1 MTTTELSKILGNPRN
16 KACEEYAIDY
26 ILIDSRNC
34 IYADKSIFFALTS
47 KTGNGHK
54 YVDELLGQGVK
65 NFVVSQYN
73 EAWNNQDAN
82 FWVVENTLSAL
93 QFLVGEH
100 RKQFDIPVI
109 GITGSNG
116 KTIVKEWLYA
126 LLQPYYR
133 CIRSPKS
140 FNSQIG
146 VPLSVWQ
153 MRPEHQLGIFEA
165 GISTILEMQHIAP
178 IISPTIG
185 IFTNLGTAHQEGFE
199 STQQKLYEKLQLF
212 THAQTLVYCKEYP
225 IESLAAQLLPNTQLV
240 SWNYDDP
247 SATIN
252 VHIEAQTT
260 TQTKLWVQPK
270 NIAPNHQI
278 TASSHHPSEAHCYT
292 LPFADKA
299 SLENAINVLVT
310 CMLLGHSDV
319 DTQLLH
325 PVSMRLSIK
334 QGLNNCLLIDDA
346 YTADLEGL
354 HVALSMLSAQA
365 AGKTIGRTVI
375 LSDMLQTGMND
386 EDLYLAVSSL
396 LKEKKIDTLIGIG
409 NVLPKFGHL
418 FPMQTQFYATT
429 QQFLDTHPS
438 FQNQIILIKGA
449 RMFQLEQI
457 TAYLE
462 QKRHETVMEIN
473 LNALVHNFK
482 HLRSFLQPE
491 TKTVAMI
498 KANAYGCGAVTIA
511 QTLSHFHC
519 DYFGVAV
526 ADEGVELRKAGIRT
540 PIIVM
545 NPEPSSFNLLLDNNL
560 EPEIYSF
567 AELQRFMAFA
577 DKQGV
582 THYPIHL
589 KFDTGM
595 HRLGFEKKDLPLL
608 ISILKHTNVIKVASA
623 FSHLAAAEDPAM
635 DAFTKNQIDL
645 FEDCTSTLQKAL
657 PYSFLRHILNT
668 SGIQRFPLHQYEMV
682 RMGIGLYGVGIDDAS
697 PIQNVATLKTVILQI
712 KELKQGET
720 IGYNRKGVLLRDSKV
735 AAIPIGYADGLDR
748 AFGGGNGFALV
759 RGQKAPF
766 LGNICMDV
774 CMIDVT
780 DIEDVSENDTVTIFG
795 DELTISLL
803 AEKTNTIPYEILTGV
818 SARVK
823 RVYYQE

>member
-1 MTTTELSKILGNPRN
+1 MNTEQIIKILGKPRVYN
-16 KACEEYAIDY
+16 CEDNTIDY
-26 ILIDSRNC
+26 LLIDSRNC
-34 IYADKSIFFALTS
+34 VYADKSLFFALTS

-54 YVDELLGQGVK
+54 YIDELLQQGVK
-65 NFVVSQYN
+65 NFVVSHYN
-73 EAWNNQDAN
+73 EAWNEADAN

-93 QFLVGEH
+93 QFLVQEH
-100 RKQFDIPVI
+100 RKQFHIPVI

-116 KTIVKEWLYA
+116 KTIVKEWLYT

-133 CIRSPKS
+133 VVRSPKS

-146 VPLSVWQ
+146 VPLSVWN
-153 MRPEHQLGIFEA
+153 MHKEHQLGIFEA
-165 GISTILEMQHIAP
+165 GISTLLEMQHIAP
-178 IISPTIG
+178 IIAPTIG

-199 STQQKLYEKLQLF
+199 STEQKLYEKLQLF
-212 THAQTLVYCKEYP
+212 THAQTLVYSKEYP
-225 IESLAAQLLPNTQLV
+225 IEAMAQQLLPQTQLV
-240 SWNYDDP
+240 SWSFTDP
-247 SATIN
+247 TATIQAN
-252 VHIEAQTT
+252 IEAQTAHE
-260 TQTKLWVQPK
+260 TKIWLIYQG
-270 NIAPNHQI
+270 
-278 TASSHHPSEAHCYT
+278 TAHHYL

-299 SLENAINVLVT
+299 SIENAMNVLVT
-310 CMLLGHSDV
+310 CILLGHPEV
-319 DTQLLH
+319 DATQLA
-325 PVSMRLSIK
+325 PVNMRLSIK
-334 QGLNNCLLIDDA
+334 QGVNNCLLIDDA

-354 HVALSMLSAQA
+354 HVALSVLSAQA
-365 AGKTIGRTVI
+365 ANKFAHRTVI
-375 LSDMLQTGMND
+375 LSDFLQTGIND
-386 EDLYLAVSSL
+386 EELYLAVSSL
-396 LKEKKIDTLIGIG
+396 LQEKKIDTLIGIG
-409 NVLPKFGHL
+409 NTLPKLGHL
-418 FPMQTQFYATT
+418 FPMQTHFYATT
-429 QQFLDTHPS
+429 KQFLATHPS
-438 FQNQIILIKGA
+438 FQNEIILIKGA
-449 RMFQLEQI
+449 RCFQLEQI

-498 KANAYGCGAVTIA
+498 KANAYGCGAVAIA

-526 ADEGVELRKAGIRT
+526 ADEGAELRKAGIRT

-545 NPEPSSFNLLLDNNL
+545 NPEPSSFNLLLENNL

-567 AELQRFMAFA
+567 AVLQRFIEYA
-577 DKQGV
+577 DKEGV
-582 THYPIHL
+582 TNYPIHL

-595 HRLGFEKKDLPLL
+595 HRLGFEKQDLTAL
-608 ISILKHTNVIKVASA
+608 IDLFKHTNVVKVISA

-635 DAFTKNQIDL
+635 DAFTKSQIDL
-645 FEDCTSTLQKAL
+645 FEACTSTLQSAL
-657 PYSFLRHILNT
+657 PYPFLRHILNT
-668 SGIQRFPLHQYEMV
+668 SGIQRFPLHQYDMV
-682 RMGIGLYGVGIDDAS
+682 RMGIGLYGVGIDSQS

-748 AFGGGNGFALV
+748 AFGGGNGYALV

-795 DELTISLL
+795 NDLTISEL
-803 AEKTNTIPYEILTGV
+803 AEKTKTIPYEILTGV

>member
-1 MTTTELSKILGNPRN
+1 MHIQQVSKILGNPRTLR
-16 KACEEYAIDY
+16 CEDSTIDY
-26 ILIDSRNC
+26 LLTDSRTC
-34 IYADKSIFFALTS
+34 IYANKSLFFALTS

-54 YVDELLGQGVK
+54 YIDELIALGVK
-65 NFVVSQYN
+65 NFVVSQYQPQWD
-73 EAWNNQDAN
+73 EAEAN

-93 QFLVGEH
+93 QYLVRQH
-100 RKQFDIPVI
+100 RQQFSIPVI

-133 CIRSPKS
+133 CVRSPKS

-153 MRPEHQLGIFEA
+153 MHAEHQLGIFEA

-178 IISPTIG
+178 IINPTIG

-199 STQQKLYEKLQLF
+199 SVEQKLYEKLQLF

-225 IESLAAQLLPNTQLV
+225 IETTAAQLLPNTQLV

-247 SATIN
+247 LATAN

-260 TQTKLWVQPK
+260 TQTKLWIQFKHETHAV
-270 NIAPNHQI
+270 
-278 TASSHHPSEAHCYT
+278 HCYT

-299 SLENAINVLVT
+299 SIENAINVIVT
-310 CMLLGHSDV
+310 CILLGHPDV
-319 DTQLLH
+319 DTQQLE
-325 PVSMRLSIK
+325 PVTMRLSIK
-334 QGLNNCLLIDDA
+334 QGVNNCQLIDDA

-354 HVALSMLSAQA
+354 HVALDVLSIQT
-365 AGKTIGRTVI
+365 GIKPVSRTII
-375 LSDMLQTGMND
+375 LSDLLQSGMTD
-386 EDLYLAVSSL
+386 EDLYLSVSSL

-409 NVLPKFGHL
+409 NVLPRFGHL
-418 FPMQTQFYATT
+418 FPMRTQFYATT
-429 QQFLDTHPS
+429 RQFLATHPS
-438 FQNQIILIKGA
+438 FQNEVILIKGA
-449 RMFQLEQI
+449 RCFQFEQI

-498 KANAYGCGAVTIA
+498 KANAYGCGAVAVA
-511 QTLSHFHC
+511 QILSHFHC

-526 ADEGVELRKAGIRT
+526 ADEGAELRKAGIRT
-540 PIIVM
+540 PIVVM
-545 NPEPSSFNLLLDNNL
+545 NPEPSSFNLLLENKL

-567 AELQRFMAFA
+567 AVLQRFIEYA
-577 DKQGV
+577 DKEGV
-582 THYPIHL
+582 TNYPIHL

-595 HRLGFEKKDLPLL
+595 HRLGFEQQDLPALTAL
-608 ISILKHTNVIKVASA
+608 LKHNHIVQVASA
-623 FSHLAAAEDPAM
+623 FSHLAAAEDPNM
-635 DAFTKNQIDL
+635 DAFTKQQIDL
-645 FEDCTSTLQKAL
+645 FETCTNTLQKSL
-657 PYSFLRHILNT
+657 PYPFLRHILNT
-668 SGIQRFPLHQYEMV
+668 SGIQRFPMHQYEMV
-682 RMGIGLYGVGIDDAS
+682 RMGIGLYGVGIDAQS

-712 KELKQGET
+712 KELPKGET
-720 IGYNRKGVLLRDSKV
+720 IGYNRKGVLQRDSKV

-748 AFGGGNGFALV
+748 AFGGGNGYALV

-780 DIEDVSENDTVTIFG
+780 DIEDVSENDIVTIFG
-795 DELTISLL
+795 DDLTISEL
-803 AEKTNTIPYEILTGV
+803 AQKTNTIPYEILTGV
-818 SARVK
+818 SQRVK
-823 RVYYQE
+823 RIYYHE